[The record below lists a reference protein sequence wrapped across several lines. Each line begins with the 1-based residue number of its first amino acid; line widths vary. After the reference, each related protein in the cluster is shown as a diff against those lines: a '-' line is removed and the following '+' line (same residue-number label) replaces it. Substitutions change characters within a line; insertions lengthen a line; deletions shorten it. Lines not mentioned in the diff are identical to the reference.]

1 LDGVADNETVPC
13 TNPQDDH
20 TDSGTDNSN
29 TTDDDDEEAGPFR
42 EDAMDST
49 SAKVMF
55 ALVVIAAISLLGA
68 LGLMLFNS
76 RSEAAGKVLVDDVG
90 DISSEIW
97 TEEEQQAP
105 TGAVILEGTSVGP
118 NAGSEAR
125 EVSVGRDD
133 GVFGAPQLDGYE
145 FPGWSPQQVQES
157 LDAGW
162 TLEQLREKY
171 DSEQ

>member
-1 LDGVADNETVPC
+1 
-13 TNPQDDH
+13 
-20 TDSGTDNSN
+20 
-29 TTDDDDEEAGPFR
+29 
-42 EDAMDST
+42 MDSA
-49 SAKVMF
+49 SAKVLF

-68 LGLMLFNS
+68 LGVMLFNS

-90 DISSEIW
+90 DLSEEIW
-97 TEEEQQAP
+97 SENETAAP
-105 TGAVILEGTSVGP
+105 TGTVILDGTSVGP
-118 NAGSEAR
+118 NAGSGAR

-171 DSEQ
+171 ESEQ